1 MSDPYAQP
9 PRPADEPPSQPF
21 QPMSYDLAPEF
32 TPSPPQPPPANPP
45 YVPPPAYSP
54 APAYSAPPG
63 GFSPA
68 PPQPPA
74 SPAPPPPRK
83 RRGLAIGLTVIA
95 AVAVL
100 CGVLS
105 CVFGYPLMSEYG
117 AKVSAPSQLPG
128 GLTKDTS
135 SSMQSSLDAL
145 ERQFK
150 SDVGGT
156 DSVSGFYNDSEGHQV
171 LMVAATGLII
181 FPDNEV
187 TKAFKDTR
195 DGDFQIDELS
205 EQSAGKLGGT
215 VKCGTGKSDDV
226 HMTACMWADHGCAGA
241 VFFLERDI
249 PESVDLF
256 IRIREAVETR

>member
-1 MSDPYAQP
+1 
-9 PRPADEPPSQPF
+9 
-21 QPMSYDLAPEF
+21 MSYDLAPEF
-32 TPSPPQPPPANPP
+32 TPSQSPSSSPPPANPP
-45 YVPPPAYSP
+45 YSPPSSSPPPANPPYSPPPQSHPPAYSP

-68 PPQPPA
+68 SPP
-74 SPAPPPPRK
+74 PPPPRK

-117 AKVSAPSQLPG
+117 AKISAPSQLPG
-128 GLTKDTS
+128 GLTKDAST
-135 SSMQSSLDAL
+135 SMQASLDAL

-150 SDVGGT
+150 ADVGGT

-171 LMVAATGLII
+171 LMVAATGLIL

-195 DGDFQIDELS
+195 DGDFKVDELS
-205 EQSAGKLGGT
+205 EQSPGKLGGT

-226 HMTACMWADHGCAGA
+226 NMTACMWADHGCAGA

-256 IRIREAVETR
+256 IQIREAVETR